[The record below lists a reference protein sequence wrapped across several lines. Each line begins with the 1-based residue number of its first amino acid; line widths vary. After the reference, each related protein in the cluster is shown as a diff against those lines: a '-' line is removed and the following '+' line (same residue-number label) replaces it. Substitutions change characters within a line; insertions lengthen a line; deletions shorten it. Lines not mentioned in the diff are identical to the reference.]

1 MTEKLNDVLT
11 GEGTNL
17 AYISGML
24 DGRQI
29 DCEGPIELTY
39 KINKPTWPFIP
50 AIPEYDPSKF
60 THPVFNY
67 GAGNWEEQDE
77 KSQGKLIIDLQNQ
90 VKDLKKSLDDK
101 TKENTALK
109 AQIQAVQKG
118 QVQTTEVL
126 GQLLPAV
133 QSLSQFAQAIQKDN
147 EKKDG
152 EK

>member
-1 MTEKLNDVLT
+1 MTAKLNDVLT
-11 GEGTNL
+11 GEGTNQV
-17 AYISGML
+17 YISGML
-24 DGRQI
+24 DGQQI

-39 KINKPTWPFIP
+39 KISKPQWPFIP
-50 AIPEYDPSKF
+50 ATPEYDPSKF

-90 VKDLKKSLDDK
+90 VKDLKKNLDDK
-101 TKENTALK
+101 TKENTSLK
-109 AQIQAVQKG
+109 AQIQAIQKG

-133 QSLSQFAQAIQKDN
+133 QSLSQFAQTLQKKEGD
-147 EKKDG
+147 K
-152 EK
+152 

>member
-1 MTEKLNDVLT
+1 MTKTLNDILT
-11 GEGTNL
+11 GEGTNQV
-17 AYISGML
+17 YISGML

-39 KINKPTWPFIP
+39 KIDKPQWPFIP
-50 AIPEYDPSKF
+50 ATQEYDPSKF

-67 GAGNWEEQDE
+67 GAGSWEEQDE
-77 KSQGKLIIDLQNQ
+77 NSQGRLIIDLQKQ
-90 VKDLKKSLDDK
+90 VKELKKNLNDK
-101 TKENTALK
+101 AEENTALK

-133 QSLSQFAQAIQKDN
+133 QSLSQFAQTLQKKEGD
-147 EKKDG
+147 K
-152 EK
+152 

>member
-1 MTEKLNDVLT
+1 MTAKLNDVLT

-29 DCEGPIELTY
+29 DCEGPIELPY

-67 GAGNWEEQDE
+67 GAGSWEEQDE
-77 KSQGKLIIDLQNQ
+77 KSQSKLIIDLQNQ
-90 VKDLKKSLDDK
+90 IKELKNNLNDK
-101 TKENTALK
+101 TEESTALK
-109 AQIQAVQKG
+109 DQIQAVQKG

-133 QSLSQFAQAIQKDN
+133 QSLSQFAQALQKEEGD
-147 EKKDG
+147 K
-152 EK
+152 

>member
-1 MTEKLNDVLT
+1 MTKTLNDILT
-11 GEGTNL
+11 GEGTNQV
-17 AYISGML
+17 YISGML

-39 KINKPTWPFIP
+39 KIGKPQWPFIP
-50 AIPEYDPSKF
+50 ATQEYDPSKF

-77 KSQGKLIIDLQNQ
+77 NSQGKLIIDLQNQ
-90 VKDLKKSLDDK
+90 VKELKKNLNDK
-101 TKENTALK
+101 AEENTALK

-133 QSLSQFAQAIQKDN
+133 QSLSQFAQTLQKKEGD
-147 EKKDG
+147 K
-152 EK
+152 

>member
-1 MTEKLNDVLT
+1 MTKTLNNVLT
-11 GEGTNL
+11 GEGTNQV
-17 AYISGML
+17 YISGML

-39 KINKPTWPFIP
+39 KIDKPQWPFIP

-77 KSQGKLIIDLQNQ
+77 NSQGRLIIDLQNQ
-90 VKDLKKSLDDK
+90 VKDLKKNLDDK

-133 QSLSQFAQAIQKDN
+133 QSLSQFAQTLQKKEGD
-147 EKKDG
+147 K
-152 EK
+152 

>member
-11 GEGTNL
+11 GEGTNMI
-17 AYISGML
+17 YISGML

-29 DCEGPIELTY
+29 DCAGPIELTY
-39 KINKPTWPFIP
+39 KISKPQWPFIP

-77 KSQGKLIIDLQNQ
+77 NSQGKLIIDLQNQ
-90 VKDLKKSLDDK
+90 VKELKNNLNDK
-101 TKENTALK
+101 AEENTALK
-109 AQIQAVQKG
+109 AQIQAVQQG
-118 QVQTTEVL
+118 QVKTTEVL

-133 QSLSQFAQAIQKDN
+133 QSLSKFAQTLQKKEGD
-147 EKKDG
+147 K
-152 EK
+152 

>member
-1 MTEKLNDVLT
+1 MTKTLNDVLT
-11 GEGTNL
+11 GEGTNQV
-17 AYISGML
+17 YISGML

-39 KINKPTWPFIP
+39 KISKPQWPFIP

-67 GAGNWEEQDE
+67 GAGSWEEQDE

-90 VKDLKKSLDDK
+90 VKELKKNLNDK
-101 TKENTALK
+101 TEENTALK
-109 AQIQAVQKG
+109 AQISAIQQG

-133 QSLSQFAQAIQKDN
+133 QSLSQFAQTLQKK
-147 EKKDG
+147 EG

>member
-1 MTEKLNDVLT
+1 MTAKLNDVLT

-29 DCEGPIELTY
+29 DCEGPIELPY

-67 GAGNWEEQDE
+67 GAGSWEEQDE

-90 VKDLKKSLDDK
+90 IKELKNNLNDK
-101 TKENTALK
+101 TEESTALK
-109 AQIQAVQKG
+109 DQIQAVQKG

-133 QSLSQFAQAIQKDN
+133 QSLSQFAQALQKEEGD
-147 EKKDG
+147 K
-152 EK
+152 

>member
-1 MTEKLNDVLT
+1 MTKTLNDVLT

-29 DCEGPIELTY
+29 DCEGPIELPY

-77 KSQGKLIIDLQNQ
+77 NSQGRLIIDLQNQ
-90 VKDLKKSLDDK
+90 VKELKKNLDDK

-133 QSLSQFAQAIQKDN
+133 QSLSQFAQSLQTKD

-152 EK
+152 DK